1 MLAFPGT
8 SHAGG
13 AAGGKTSIAASTIFG
28 GAGAGYDA
36 STGSTIPAGA
46 GNNASG
52 GGVGLN
58 GAAGALTPASGGGGG
73 GIGSN
78 ITSAG
83 NLINPVT
90 GGAGGLSPS
99 SAGAGGG
106 GDGVVLSSGGTL
118 NVAVTGGAGGQ
129 ATSNAGGG
137 GGGAGVVDTSTD
149 TLTITKAVT
158 GGAGG
163 QAVHYAGGGGSGVW
177 VTSAGN
183 LAVTTGSVTGGTGGL
198 GAAAAT
204 ITGGN
209 DNGGGG
215 AGVVFSAAGATLD
228 VSGRV
233 SGGNVNATTGG
244 MGGIGGAG
252 VNILSGGV
260 KVTVESGGSIVGG
273 TGGSQAGGA
282 GFAAVGAGGTGSGG
296 TLGGVSFVGSAG
308 GVGIAAAGGG
318 NTIVTSGAIK
328 GGMAGATQANA
339 ITFSG
344 IVGNNTL
351 ELLSGYSFTGD
362 VVAQGVLDPN
372 HLVLGG
378 DTSPAASFDV
388 SRIGAAPGSNTTAYT
403 GFKTFQKTGASTWT
417 LTGTTTAVT
426 PWTVSGG
433 TLSVSSDGALGDT
446 SGDLTLDGGTLQNTD
461 TFTTARNVDLTANGG
476 TLDTAGADLT
486 LSGVVS
492 GQGGLTKAGDGS
504 LILTGE
510 NTYTGGTSITAGTV
524 QVGDGGTTGS
534 LLGDV
539 ATSTG
544 TTLAFDH
551 SDPYAFGGVISG
563 AGALNQMGSGTLV
576 LTGENT
582 YTGGTSITAG
592 TVQVGDGGTTGSL
605 VGDVA
610 TSTGTTLAFD
620 HSDPYAFGGVISGAG
635 ALNQMGSG
643 TLVLTGE
650 NTYTGGTSITAGT
663 VQVGD
668 GGTTGSLLGDVATST
683 GTTLAFDHSDP
694 YAFGGVISGA
704 GALNQMGSGTL
715 VLTGANTYTG
725 GTSITAGT
733 VQVGDGGT
741 TGSLVGDVATSTGT
755 TLAFDHSDP
764 YAFGGVISGAGAL
777 NQMGSGTLV
786 LTGENTYTG
795 GTSITAG
802 TVQVGDGGTT
812 GSLLGD
818 VATSTGTTLA
828 FDHSDPYAFGGVIS
842 GAGALNQM
850 GSGTLVLTGENTYTG
865 GTSITAGTVQVG
877 DGGTTG
883 SLVGDVATSTGT
895 TLAFDHSDPYAFGG
909 VISGAGALNQ
919 MGSGTLVLTGEN
931 TYTGGTSITA
941 GTVQVGDGGTTGS
954 LLGDVATSTGTTL
967 AFDHSDPYAFGGVI
981 SGAGALNQ
989 MGSGTLVLTGANTY
1003 TGGTSITAGTVQV
1016 GDGGTTGSLV
1026 GDVATSTG
1034 TTLAF
1039 DHSDP
1044 YAFGGVIS
1052 GAGALNQMGS
1062 GTLVLTGENTYT
1074 GGTSITAG
1082 TVQVGDGGTTGSL
1095 LGDVATSTG
1104 TTLAFDHSD
1113 PYAFGGVI
1121 SGNGALSQIG
1131 TGTLS
1136 LTGDSSAFTG
1146 ASDVGAGTLEV
1157 DGKLGGTLTV
1167 DSGATLSG
1175 IGTVGTTTLANG
1187 AILAPGN
1194 SATPVGTLNV
1204 NGNLTFAPGSTY
1216 QVQIPPGSTTSSL
1229 VNVSGTANLAGSVV
1243 HLGENGNY
1251 AGSSTYTI
1259 LTANQLNGSFDSVS
1273 SNLAFLTPSL
1283 VYDAHD
1289 VMLRLQMKENFADAA
1304 VTHNQRAV
1312 ANALQ
1317 SLPAGSDLYNR
1328 ILNLPNGAPPAA
1340 FNALSG
1346 ESHASTASVLQGVT
1360 DNVIKLPMDHLRSK
1374 LDAVDVAS
1382 PEAEQPVWVQVFGNS
1397 RTLGGNSNSAKVEES
1412 DGGVFVGADRLIDNG
1427 WRVGGALGYTDS
1439 HSTVSDRSSKFA
1451 IDSYSATVYGG
1462 KAFDA
1467 GPGKINL
1474 TAGAAYTWSDI
1485 DSRRDV
1491 NAAGLDQALKS
1502 TSGASTGQVFSE
1514 LGYALPLNNH
1524 ATIEPFVGA
1533 AFSDQRLRG
1542 FSESGGSTALDGES
1556 KTNDTTTTTLG
1567 LHAKTALTAL
1577 QLQGHL
1583 YGTVGLRHA
1592 FGDVT
1597 PETTMAFE
1605 GSQPFTVAGAP
1616 IARNAA
1622 VTEVGA
1628 DVAVS
1633 KNTTVGVSYSG
1644 QFGAGYQQNAG
1655 SINANWRF

>member
-1 MLAFPGT
+1 
-8 SHAGG
+8 
-13 AAGGKTSIAASTIFG
+13 
-28 GAGAGYDA
+28 
-36 STGSTIPAGA
+36 
-46 GNNASG
+46 
-52 GGVGLN
+52 
-58 GAAGALTPASGGGGG
+58 
-73 GIGSN
+73 
-78 ITSAG
+78 
-83 NLINPVT
+83 
-90 GGAGGLSPS
+90 
-99 SAGAGGG
+99 
-106 GDGVVLSSGGTL
+106 
-118 NVAVTGGAGGQ
+118 
-129 ATSNAGGG
+129 
-137 GGGAGVVDTSTD
+137 
-149 TLTITKAVT
+149 
-158 GGAGG
+158 
-163 QAVHYAGGGGSGVW
+163 
-177 VTSAGN
+177 
-183 LAVTTGSVTGGTGGL
+183 
-198 GAAAAT
+198 
-204 ITGGN
+204 
-209 DNGGGG
+209 
-215 AGVVFSAAGATLD
+215 
-228 VSGRV
+228 
-233 SGGNVNATTGG
+233 
-244 MGGIGGAG
+244 
-252 VNILSGGV
+252 
-260 KVTVESGGSIVGG
+260 
-273 TGGSQAGGA
+273 
-282 GFAAVGAGGTGSGG
+282 
-296 TLGGVSFVGSAG
+296 
-308 GVGIAAAGGG
+308 
-318 NTIVTSGAIK
+318 
-328 GGMAGATQANA
+328 MAGATQANA

-344 IVGNNTL
+344 GNNVL
-351 ELLSGYSFTGD
+351 ELLPGYSFVGNVVGD
-362 VVAQGVLDPN
+362 GTTTLQ
-372 HLVLGG
+372 LGG
-378 DTSPAASFDV
+378 ATGATGSLDA
-388 SRIGAAPGSNTTAYT
+388 SRIGTIAASPSNNGFT
-403 GFKTFQKTGASTWT
+403 GFSSFQKIGGGLWT
-417 LTGTTTAVT
+417 LTGTTTTQVT
-426 PWTVSGG
+426 PWTISGG
-433 TLSVSSDGALGDT
+433 TLSVSSDGALGAT
-446 SGDLTLDGGTLQNTD
+446 SGDLTLDGGTLQNTA

-582 YTGGTSITAG
+582 YTGGTSIT
-592 TVQVGDGGTTGSL
+592 Q
-605 VGDVA
+605 
-610 TSTGTTLAFD
+610 
-620 HSDPYAFGGVISGAG
+620 
-635 ALNQMGSG
+635 
-643 TLVLTGE
+643 
-650 NTYTGGTSITAGT
+650 
-663 VQVGD
+663 
-668 GGTTGSLLGDVATST
+668 
-683 GTTLAFDHSDP
+683 
-694 YAFGGVISGA
+694 
-704 GALNQMGSGTL
+704 
-715 VLTGANTYTG
+715 
-725 GTSITAGT
+725 
-733 VQVGDGGT
+733 
-741 TGSLVGDVATSTGT
+741 
-755 TLAFDHSDP
+755 
-764 YAFGGVISGAGAL
+764 
-777 NQMGSGTLV
+777 
-786 LTGENTYTG
+786 
-795 GTSITAG
+795 G

-865 GTSITAGTVQVG
+865 GTSITGGTVQVG

-883 SLVGDVATSTGT
+883 SLLGDVATSAGT

-909 VISGAGALNQ
+909 VISGAGALNQMGTGTLVLTGANTYTGGTSITAGTVQVGDGGTTGSLLGDVATSTSTTLAFDHSDPYAFGGAISGAGTLNQMGSGTLVLTGENTYTGGTSITQGTVQVGNGGTTGSLLGDVATSAGTTLAFDHSDPYAFGGAISGAGALNQ

-931 TYTGGTSITA
+931 TYTGGTSITG

-989 MGSGTLVLTGANTY
+989 MGSGTLVLTG
-1003 TGGTSITAGTVQV
+1003 
-1016 GDGGTTGSLV
+1016 
-1026 GDVATSTG
+1026 
-1034 TTLAF
+1034 
-1039 DHSDP
+1039 
-1044 YAFGGVIS
+1044 
-1052 GAGALNQMGS
+1052 
-1062 GTLVLTGENTYT
+1062 
-1074 GGTSITAG
+1074 
-1082 TVQVGDGGTTGSL
+1082 
-1095 LGDVATSTG
+1095 
-1104 TTLAFDHSD
+1104 
-1113 PYAFGGVI
+1113 
-1121 SGNGALSQIG
+1121 
-1131 TGTLS
+1131 
-1136 LTGDSSAFTG
+1136 DSSAFTG
-1146 ASDVGAGTLEV
+1146 ASDVVAGTLEV

-1167 DSGATLSG
+1167 GSGATLSG
-1175 IGTVGTTTLANG
+1175 IGTVGTTTLASG

-1216 QVQIPPGSTTSSL
+1216 QVQIPPGSSTSSL

-1251 AGSSTYTI
+1251 AGSSIYTI
-1259 LTANQLNGSFDSVS
+1259 LTTNQLNGSFDSVS

-1328 ILNLPNGAPPAA
+1328 ILNLPNGAPPSV

-1374 LDAVDVAS
+1374 LGAGDVAS

-1397 RTLGGNSNSAKVEES
+1397 RTLGGNSNAAKVEES

-1491 NAAGLDQALKS
+1491 NAAGLDQTLKS

-1556 KTNDTTTTTLG
+1556 KINDTTTTTLG

-1583 YGTVGLRHA
+1583 YGTVGWRHA

-1616 IARNAA
+1616 VARNAA

-1655 SINANWRF
+1655 NVNVNWRF